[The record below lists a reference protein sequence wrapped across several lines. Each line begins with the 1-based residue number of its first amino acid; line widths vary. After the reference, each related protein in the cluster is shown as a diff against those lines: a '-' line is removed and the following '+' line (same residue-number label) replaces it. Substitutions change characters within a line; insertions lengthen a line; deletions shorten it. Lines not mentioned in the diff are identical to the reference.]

1 MPTTAPSPP
10 TYFLDTNIFIRHLTN
25 DNPQQS
31 PACFRL
37 IQDIEQGKVKAW
49 TSDLVIAQVVFVLA
63 STKLYGLSRE
73 AIRDLVLPLVQLP
86 GIRLAN
92 KRIYPRVFE
101 LYTGLSIN
109 YTDAYNAALME
120 NRKQTTVYSYDLDF
134 DRVPSIER
142 REP

>member
-1 MPTTAPSPP
+1 MSTATPP
-10 TYFLDTNIFIRHLTN
+10 RSTYFLDTNIFIRHLSN

-49 TSDLVIAQVVFVLA
+49 TSDLVIAEAVFVLA
-63 STKLYGLSRE
+63 STKLYGLSRD
-73 AIRDLVLPLVQLP
+73 AIRDLVLPLISLP

-92 KRIYPRVFE
+92 KRVYRRVFD
-101 LYTGLSIN
+101 LYTSLNID

-120 NRKQTTVYSYDLDF
+120 NRKQTAVYSYDTDF
-134 DRVPSIER
+134 DRIPTIQR